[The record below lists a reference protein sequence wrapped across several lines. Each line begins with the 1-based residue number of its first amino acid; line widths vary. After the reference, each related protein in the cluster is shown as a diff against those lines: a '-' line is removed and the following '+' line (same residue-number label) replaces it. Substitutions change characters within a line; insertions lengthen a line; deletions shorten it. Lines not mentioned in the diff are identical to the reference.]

1 MDEETDGQ
9 GSKVPALIRNLGADL
24 PVKNHVT
31 LLCLH
36 GTGVKM
42 GVSGLQE
49 YHKDQKSL
57 PPSEDPTLGL
67 SIPGQAVRP
76 SGQTLCSQTA
86 IYLMV
91 LSLLLFLLEKLF

>member
-9 GSKVPALIRNLGADL
+9 GSKVTALIRNLGADL

-31 LLCLH
+31 LLCLC

-49 YHKDQKSL
+49 YHKDEKSL
-57 PPSEDPTLGL
+57 PPPEDPTLDL
-67 SIPGQAVRP
+67 SIPGQAVRS

-86 IYLMV
+86 MYLIV
-91 LSLLLFLLEKLF
+91 L